1 MNFIDGVTYVSEVI
15 ALPEIVIWLS
25 LALVVLSVAALFGS
39 ICFLEWAEKA
49 NKCIKVSKW
58 V

>member
-25 LALVVLSVAALFGS
+25 LALVVLSVAALF
-39 ICFLEWAEKA
+39 EAEYPT
-49 NKCIKVSKW
+49 V
-58 V
+58 